1 MYRLHLGNI
10 WKDLTLVV
18 FAKKSAQ
25 RFCTVG
31 ATCQLWVRFIS
42 AKEKCSTRK
51 MSQSWSTFHLQK
63 SMFWAWFW
71 RAFHTFSCSGPPSL
85 GMNCLTLSDTVQHL
99 SSFKTSLK
107 THLSSHKST
116 AEIPSHLCPFSSSF
130 SVVVIMTC
138 SFSSSSPPPLPQ
150 HCAHVC
156 MHAYVWVFQMIYMY
170 KCIPGLYGFYCK
182 VHRAIE

>member
-1 MYRLHLGNI
+1 MQLWPWNFINVSKTGMKKCKMYRLHLGNI

-85 GMNCLTLSDTVQHL
+85 GMNCLTLSDTATPFFFQNESQNPSVL
-99 SSFKTSLK
+99 SQINCWNSVSPLSLFFFFFCGCNND
-107 THLSSHKST
+107 L
-116 AEIPSHLCPFSSSF
+116 FF
-130 SVVVIMTC
+130 
-138 SFSSSSPPPLPQ
+138 
-150 HCAHVC
+150 
-156 MHAYVWVFQMIYMY
+156 
-170 KCIPGLYGFYCK
+170 
-182 VHRAIE
+182 